1 MFYPIKWIPVSNNIV
16 FGYIRYPTHQLEKYI
31 EWKMTCWYYRAV
43 EIKVTTSDLM
53 PTILEMKKK
62 GNEKDK

>member
-1 MFYPIKWIPVSNNIV
+1 
-16 FGYIRYPTHQLEKYI
+16 
-31 EWKMTCWYYRAV
+31 MTCWYYRAV

-62 GNEKDK
+62 GNEKDKQWKEV